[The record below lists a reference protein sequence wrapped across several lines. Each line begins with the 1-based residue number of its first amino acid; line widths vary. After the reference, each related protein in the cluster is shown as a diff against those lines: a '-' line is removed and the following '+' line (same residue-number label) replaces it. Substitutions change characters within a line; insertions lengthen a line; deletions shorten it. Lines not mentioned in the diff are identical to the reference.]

1 MKFSYK
7 GISIRCRLFKSIV
20 LKMLYVSQ
28 MHSFWIGQV
37 CQRVL
42 SGQLLGHIHQN
53 GSDCTDLL
61 CF

>member
-1 MKFSYK
+1 M
-7 GISIRCRLFKSIV
+7 FKSIV